1 MQVQI
6 IITTMKSFKSVLL
19 LFCMLVLMTQQSLA
33 KESYLYGEEVVFKRG
48 KVFLN
53 LGVYNSGNNDAVPA
67 HIFTV
72 ILKSSKDN
80 IPFPRTSKLVV
91 KFSNDSIIELTSFG
105 EVMKGSVISSGN
117 VERSDYDLDYE
128 GRHYNPLDDGYFSP
142 APTMIKTTHF
152 FARNYLLSEDDLMKI
167 LRWPIVELKVEQSN
181 REIKTYKVGKRKSKK
196 IFKKLQKSW
205 QVLSL
210 GK

>member
-1 MQVQI
+1 
-6 IITTMKSFKSVLL
+6 MKSFKSVLL
-19 LFCMLVLMTQQSLA
+19 LFCMLVLLSQQSLA

-53 LGVYNSGNNDAVPA
+53 LAVYNTGNNDAVPA
-67 HIFTV
+67 HMFTV

-80 IPFPRTSKLVV
+80 ISFPRTSKLVV

-105 EVMKGSVISSGN
+105 EVMRGSGISSG

-128 GRHYNPLDDGYFSP
+128 GRHYNPLDDGYFSSG
-142 APTMIKTTHF
+142 PTMIKTTHY

-181 REIKTYKVGKRKSKK
+181 REIKTYKVSKRKSKK